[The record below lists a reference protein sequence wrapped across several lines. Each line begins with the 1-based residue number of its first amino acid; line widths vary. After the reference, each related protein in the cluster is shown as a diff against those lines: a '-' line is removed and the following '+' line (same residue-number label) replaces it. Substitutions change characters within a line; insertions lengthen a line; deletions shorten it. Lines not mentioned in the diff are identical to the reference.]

1 MPTSHRPSSSDARYI
16 FILFALIFVVLFFA
30 FLIYFVYW
38 QKQFTARLANPE
50 NPEQSD
56 TIDVVRTGGA
66 VENTAPVVAPAT
78 GTPAPAAAKLAPVNT
93 ATPQPAQPSAV
104 AFDPSRYNP
113 RTVET
118 LQLRGRQLLDKYF
131 SSIQASDFQTAC
143 SLLSNTLCNARR
155 DIYSYSQFLS
165 KLDGGYQIK
174 TITLAP
180 EQKPT
185 EAIYCVEYTY
195 SLKADLNPQPVTEYF
210 QYRIK
215 TRPDGADEISARVCE
230 KIVKDGRERPCP
242 IITPKKYCF

>member
-1 MPTSHRPSSSDARYI
+1 MVPTSHRPAPSDARYI

-30 FLIYFVYW
+30 FLIYFVYG
-38 QKQFTARLANPE
+38 QKQFARTNVPV
-50 NPEQSD
+50 EQEPVASG
-56 TIDVVRTGGA
+56 TIDTVRTGG
-66 VENTAPVVAPAT
+66 E
-78 GTPAPAAAKLAPVNT
+78 LAPVNT
-93 ATPQPAQPSAV
+93 TTPVPTPTTTPT
-104 AFDPSRYNP
+104 AFDPARYNP

-131 SSIQASDFQTAC
+131 SSIQSADYQTAC

-155 DIYSYSQFLS
+155 DIYSFSQFLGKTS
-165 KLDGGYQIK
+165 GGYTVKNIS
-174 TITLAP
+174 LAA

-195 SLKADLNPQPVTEYF
+195 TLKADLNPQPVTEYF

-215 TRPDGADEISARVCE
+215 TRPDGSRWDFCTCLWKVI
-230 KIVKDGRERPCP
+230 KDGRERPCP

>member
-1 MPTSHRPSSSDARYI
+1 MVPSPHRPAPSDARYI

-30 FLIYFVYW
+30 FLIYFVYG
-38 QKQFTARLANPE
+38 QKQFVRTNAPV
-50 NPEQSD
+50 EQTPVATD
-56 TIDVVRTGGA
+56 TIDTVRTGG
-66 VENTAPVVAPAT
+66 E
-78 GTPAPAAAKLAPVNT
+78 LAPVNT
-93 ATPQPAQPSAV
+93 TTPTPVSTTTPTT
-104 AFDPSRYNP
+104 FDPARYNP

-131 SSIQASDFQTAC
+131 SSIQSADYQTAC

-155 DIYSYSQFLS
+155 DIYSFSQFLG
-165 KLDGGYQIK
+165 KTNGGYTVKNIS
-174 TITLAP
+174 LAA

-195 SLKADLNPQPVTEYF
+195 TLKADLNPQPVTEYF

-230 KIVKDGRERPCP
+230 KVIKDGRERPCP

>member
-1 MPTSHRPSSSDARYI
+1 MVTPPRPSTSDARYI
-16 FILFALIFVVLFFA
+16 FILFALIFVVLFFD

-38 QKQFTARLANPE
+38 QKQFIARPAEEVGNSEIQRSPLDTAREPQNDSAEKDLTP
-50 NPEQSD
+50 P
-56 TIDVVRTGGA
+56 V
-66 VENTAPVVAPAT
+66 VVAP
-78 GTPAPAAAKLAPVNT
+78 PRELAPVNT
-93 ATPQPAQPSAV
+93 AKPQVAPAAPTT
-104 AFDPSRYNP
+104 FDPSRYNP
-113 RTVET
+113 RTAET

-131 SSIQASDFQTAC
+131 SAIQWADFQTAC

-155 DIYSYSQFLS
+155 DIYSFSQFLS
-165 KLDGGYQIK
+165 KLDGGYAVRSIA
-174 TITLAP
+174 LAP

-210 QYRIK
+210 QYRVK

>member
-38 QKQFTARLANPE
+38 QKQFTTRLVDSE
-50 NPEQSD
+50 GTQKD
-56 TIDVVRTGGA
+56 TIDFVRTGWIKQKTVPTEA
-66 VENTAPVVAPAT
+66 E
-78 GTPAPAAAKLAPVNT
+78 LAPVNT
-93 ATPQPAQPSAV
+93 TTPQPTNPTATV
-104 AFDPSRYNP
+104 AFDPNRYNP
-113 RTVET
+113 RTTET

-131 SSIQASDFQTAC
+131 ASIQSSDFQTAC

-165 KLDGGYQIK
+165 KLNGGYQIK
-174 TITLAP
+174 SIALAP

>member
-1 MPTSHRPSSSDARYI
+1 LYTRFHIIIFCMVPTSHRPAPSDARYI

-30 FLIYFVYW
+30 FLIYFVYG
-38 QKQFTARLANPE
+38 QKQFARTNVPV
-50 NPEQSD
+50 EQEPVASG
-56 TIDVVRTGGA
+56 TIDTVRTGG
-66 VENTAPVVAPAT
+66 E
-78 GTPAPAAAKLAPVNT
+78 LAPVNT
-93 ATPQPAQPSAV
+93 TTPVPTPTTTPT
-104 AFDPSRYNP
+104 AFDPARYNP

-131 SSIQASDFQTAC
+131 SSIQSADYQTAC

-155 DIYSYSQFLS
+155 DIYSFSQFLGKTS
-165 KLDGGYQIK
+165 GGYTVKNIS
-174 TITLAP
+174 LAA

-195 SLKADLNPQPVTEYF
+195 TLKADLNPQPVTEYF

-230 KIVKDGRERPCP
+230 KVIKDGRERPCP

>member
-1 MPTSHRPSSSDARYI
+1 MVPPHNRPAHSDARYI

-30 FLIYFVYW
+30 FLIYFVYG
-38 QKQFTARLANPE
+38 QKQFGWLTKVNGSISSEIKQDSPIDTAR
-50 NPEQSD
+50 
-56 TIDVVRTGGA
+56 
-66 VENTAPVVAPAT
+66 AT
-78 GTPAPAAAKLAPVNT
+78 GNNVPAEDLAPVNT
-93 ATPQPAQPSAV
+93 VAPTVSAV
-104 AFDPSRYNP
+104 STTFDPNRYNP
-113 RTVET
+113 RTADT

-131 SSIQASDFQTAC
+131 NSIQSSDYQTAC

-155 DIYSYSQFLS
+155 DIYSFSQFLS
-165 KLDGGYQIK
+165 KINGGYIVK
-174 TITLAP
+174 NISLAA

-195 SLKADLNPQPVTEYF
+195 TLTADLNPKPVTEYF

-230 KIVKDGRERPCP
+230 KVVKDGRERPCP

>member
-1 MPTSHRPSSSDARYI
+1 MVPQNRPASSDARYI

-30 FLIYFVYW
+30 FLIYFVYG
-38 QKQFTARLANPE
+38 QKQFTTRN
-50 NPEQSD
+50 SD
-56 TIDVVRTGGA
+56 VIPSDIAQNNTIDSVRGPDGNDVQDLA
-66 VENTAPVVAPAT
+66 PLNTAKPVTVPT
-78 GTPAPAAAKLAPVNT
+78 TTL
-93 ATPQPAQPSAV
+93 
-104 AFDPSRYNP
+104 FDPSRYNP
-113 RTVET
+113 RTT
-118 LQLRGRQLLDKYF
+118 DTQQLRWRQLLDKYF
-131 SSIQASDFQTAC
+131 QSIQSADYQTAC

-155 DIYSYSQFLS
+155 DIYSFSQFLS
-165 KLDGGYQIK
+165 KINGGYTVKNIS
-174 TITLAP
+174 LAT

-195 SLKADLNPQPVTEYF
+195 SLRADLNPQPVTEYF

>member
-1 MPTSHRPSSSDARYI
+1 MVPSPHRPAPSDARYI

-30 FLIYFVYW
+30 FLIYFVYG
-38 QKQFTARLANPE
+38 QKQFVRTNVPV
-50 NPEQSD
+50 EQTPVATD
-56 TIDVVRTGGA
+56 TIDTVRTGG
-66 VENTAPVVAPAT
+66 E
-78 GTPAPAAAKLAPVNT
+78 LAPVNT
-93 ATPQPAQPSAV
+93 TTPAPTSTTPTT
-104 AFDPSRYNP
+104 FDPARYNP
-113 RTVET
+113 RTVDT

-131 SSIQASDFQTAC
+131 SSIQSADYQTAC

-155 DIYSYSQFLS
+155 DIYSFSQFLG
-165 KLDGGYQIK
+165 KTNGGYTVKNIS
-174 TITLAP
+174 LAA

-195 SLKADLNPQPVTEYF
+195 TLKADLNPQPVTEYF

-230 KIVKDGRERPCP
+230 KVIKDGRERPCP

>member
-1 MPTSHRPSSSDARYI
+1 MATTNRPSSSDARYI

-30 FLIYFVYW
+30 FLIYFVYG
-38 QKQFTARLANPE
+38 QKQFTARLTNPQDSE
-50 NPEQSD
+50 KAD
-56 TIDVVRTGGA
+56 TIDIARAGGDT
-66 VENTAPVVAPAT
+66 TAQPSSAEIE
-78 GTPAPAAAKLAPVNT
+78 LAPVNT
-93 ATPQPAQPSAV
+93 ATPQPTTTAAPAS
-104 AFDPSRYNP
+104 FDPSKYNP
-113 RTVET
+113 RTAET
-118 LQLRGRQLLDKYF
+118 LQLRGRQLLEKYF
-131 SSIQASDFQTAC
+131 VSIQSADFQTAC

-165 KLDGGYQIK
+165 KLNGGYSVK
-174 TITLAP
+174 SMTLAP

-230 KIVKDGRERPCP
+230 KIMKDGRERPCP